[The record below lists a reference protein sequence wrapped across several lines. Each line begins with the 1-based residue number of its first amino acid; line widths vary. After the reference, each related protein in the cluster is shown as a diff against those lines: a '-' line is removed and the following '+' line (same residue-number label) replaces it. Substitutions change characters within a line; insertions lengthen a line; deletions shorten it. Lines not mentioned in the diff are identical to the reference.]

1 MSRVTSHVSRVQ
13 RYPSHGPAGTRFRL
27 DTGHVAACQWGLL
40 RLTTFQ
46 IPFTRGKFLHKCTQ
60 RPAHEWGQIAGG
72 GGVKMR
78 YTWTDFVIIQASTF
92 LCLRKKKAFRCL

>member
-72 GGVKMR
+72 GGGSKCDTLGRILSSSRHLHFYV
-78 YTWTDFVIIQASTF
+78 
-92 LCLRKKKAFRCL
+92 